1 MVMVMVIVM
10 SMVMVILMSM
20 VMVVV
25 TMTMTTMMA
34 MRIVMAVVMIR
45 HKSVKTQLSHY
56 FPCAYVPHGRGA
68 PRCVCYFA
76 RGAGQRRVLS
86 LYLGLLQP

>member
-1 MVMVMVIVM
+1 MVMVIVM

-34 MRIVMAVVMIR
+34 MIVMAVVMIR
-45 HKSVKTQLSHY
+45 HKRVKTQLSHY

>member
-1 MVMVMVIVM
+1 MIMVMVIVM

-34 MRIVMAVVMIR
+34 TRIVMAVEVRGSIWSHQWRSR
-45 HKSVKTQLSHY
+45 HCS
-56 FPCAYVPHGRGA
+56 
-68 PRCVCYFA
+68 
-76 RGAGQRRVLS
+76 
-86 LYLGLLQP
+86 

>member
-1 MVMVMVIVM
+1 MVMVMAIVM

-34 MRIVMAVVMIR
+34 MRLVMMAVMIR
-45 HKSVKTQLSHY
+45 HKSVKTQLTHY
-56 FPCAYVPHGRGA
+56 FSSQATASGNTDH
-68 PRCVCYFA
+68 
-76 RGAGQRRVLS
+76 GQRWPTVFRARATTH
-86 LYLGLLQP
+86 